1 MTGPQPLTQSIRST
15 IAAGLIALLAAGV
28 LPAPPS
34 IAAGAGAAAVMS
46 GVSQPP
52 VDRTPVQSSRSSEPA
67 DADQVA
73 DPADKGP
80 SAPGTSPDQKPS
92 IIYNEAMA
100 HEYDR
105 IRFVP
110 GGRVTVGFTPRPDD
124 RWPVGG
130 AAPTKLPSGR
140 ESGREMAASPQGGR
154 GSRDGAASGLKRSNG
169 PTASG
174 AGASDATAPDATAF
188 DPVTAWP
195 VDTPG
200 GGPVTAATSAGLVT
214 PATGPPTDVAA
225 ANGLRRQVFGFLPYW
240 ELPGAS
246 TKLNLDVLST
256 IAYFSLG
263 VDRSGNL
270 DKRGSDGT
278 RTTGWAGW
286 TSSDMTTVI
295 SNAHRHG
302 TRVVLTI
309 SVFAWTTSQA
319 KVQKAILGSA
329 SARLNLARQAA
340 AAVRDRGADGVNLD
354 FEPLASGYESEF
366 VALLKTLR
374 AELNRIRRGYQITYD
389 TTGYIGNYPIEASVG
404 NSAADAIFVMGYD
417 YRTASSSTA
426 GSVDPVSGRQ
436 YDLADTVR
444 AYTARVS
451 ASRVI
456 LGIPWYGRAWSTKS
470 DTARSGNISG
480 AKYGYS
486 TAVNYETIAGLVSRY
501 GRRWDSEEQ
510 SPYLVYRR
518 KNCTSAYGCVTSW
531 RQVYYDDAASLKL
544 RYALVNDY
552 GLRGAGIWAL
562 GYDGGHAE
570 LYRALSQSFLVDKS
584 APQAGISVLPTT
596 SVDEGFV
603 VRWSAHDTSA
613 VASFDVQASVDGGP
627 WTAWLT
633 HTPKTEDVWLGVDG
647 HGYAFRVRATDSK
660 GNAGSWNTTSTWS
673 SSPTLAVGG
682 FGRVKLDGLTYRAG
696 PRTSAVRL
704 GTLSRGTIVAVTRG
718 PVRSGGYT
726 WWEVTQPIREWGPV
740 SFVQRGVWL
749 AGSSSSATYLV
760 AYRAPNSTTV
770 DAGLRRLDFGP
781 GGPTAIGDSSST
793 VARRA
798 FSPDGD
804 GSGDTLE
811 LRWTNAVAMDSLTL
825 KVYRTNG
832 TLVGTRHVSSTARGT
847 RTWSWNGRAGGSAVP
862 DGRYVLQLVGT
873 AGGRTYSAP
882 SALPVTP
889 AQIAAYA
896 VTVDTRAPAVTSIG
910 ASITV
915 LSPNGD
921 GTRDRV
927 KLHLSSRGAT
937 HWQVR
942 ITNIAGTT
950 VRTVTGQGGSI
961 AYAWPGTDDRGR
973 PVADAV
979 YTATLLAYDDAGN
992 SAGGVRS
999 VRVDTT
1005 PPDVVPAVSRSVF
1018 SPNGDHGLETTRLS
1032 WTADEPMWG
1041 TARVYRGTRLIRSWR
1056 ISKTSTGA
1064 VTWNGRDAAGRRV
1077 PDGRYTFQVRVRD
1090 VGRNW
1095 ITVSKRVVV
1104 DRTASSLRWS
1114 NAFYP
1119 QDGDGLRGT
1128 ARASW
1133 TLTRTATTTL
1143 RLYDESGH
1151 LVRTVWSGRTQ
1162 AAGRHQWTWNGS
1174 LPGGGYAPPGRYQAR
1189 LTVSSR
1195 LGTVELYRSVWA
1207 TPYVVS
1213 LSATRVRAGQTLTV
1227 HFTSVEPLAS
1237 RPKVVLSQPGLHAV
1251 GATATR
1257 LANGSY
1263 TVSFRIQSSH
1273 AGTAAIEIHA
1283 RDGGGQVNRLALGVR
1298 VGA

>member
-28 LPAPPS
+28 LPAPPG
-34 IAAGAGAAAVMS
+34 IAASAGAAAVTS
-46 GVSQPP
+46 GVSRPP
-52 VDRTPVQSSRSSEPA
+52 IDPTPGQSSRSSEPP
-67 DADQVA
+67 DPEHVA

-80 SAPGTSPDQKPS
+80 SGPGTSPDQKPS

-100 HEYDR
+100 HGHDR
-105 IRFVP
+105 IPFVP

-130 AAPTKLPSGR
+130 SAPTKLPSGR

-154 GSRDGAASGLKRSNG
+154 GSRDGAASALKRSNG

-174 AGASDATAPDATAF
+174 AAASGAAAF

-214 PATGPPTDVAA
+214 PAAGPSTDVAA
-225 ANGLRRQVFGFLPYW
+225 AKGLRRQVFGFLPYW

-270 DKRGSDGT
+270 DKRRSDGT

-286 TSSDMTTVI
+286 TSSDMTSVI
-295 SNAHRHG
+295 SHAHRHG

-389 TTGYIGNYPIEASVG
+389 TTGFIGNYPIEASVG

-436 YDLADTVR
+436 YDLADTIR

-451 ASRVI
+451 PSRVI
-456 LGIPWYGRAWSTKS
+456 LGIPWYGRAWSTKN
-470 DTARSGNISG
+470 DAVRSRNISG
-480 AKYGYS
+480 ARYGYS

-518 KNCTSAYGCVTSW
+518 KNCTSAFGCVTSW

-562 GYDGGHAE
+562 GYDGGHPE

-584 APQAGISVLPTT
+584 APQAGISMLPAR

-603 VRWSAHDTSA
+603 VGWSAHDTSA
-613 VASFDVQASVDGGP
+613 VASYDVQASVDGGP

-633 HTPKTEDVWLGVDG
+633 HTRKTEDVWLGADG

-673 SSPTLAVGG
+673 SSPALAVGG
-682 FGRVKLDGLTYRAG
+682 FGRVKLDGLSYRAG
-696 PRTSAVRL
+696 PDTSAARL
-704 GTLSRGTIVAVTRG
+704 GTLARGTIVAVTRG
-718 PVRSGGYT
+718 PVKADGYT
-726 WWEVTQPIREWGPV
+726 WWEVTQPIREWAPV
-740 SFVQRGVWL
+740 SFVERGVWI
-749 AGSSSSATYLV
+749 AGSSSSSTYLV

-770 DAGLRRLDFGP
+770 GAGLRGLDFGSD
-781 GGPTAIGDSSST
+781 GATAIGSGSSAA
-793 VARRA
+793 ARRA

-804 GSGDTLE
+804 GSGDTLR
-811 LRWTNAVAMDSLTL
+811 LRWTNTVAMDSLKL

-832 TLVGTRHVSSTARGT
+832 SLVGSRSVPDTARGA
-847 RTWSWNGRAGGSAVP
+847 RAWSWNGKAGGSVVP
-862 DGRYVLQLVGT
+862 DGRYVLQLVGK
-873 AGGRTYSAP
+873 AGGTTYTAP
-882 SALPVTP
+882 SATAVTP
-889 AQIAAYA
+889 AQVAAYA
-896 VTVDTRAPAVTSIG
+896 VTVDTVAPAVTSIG
-910 ASITV
+910 SSITV
-915 LSPNGD
+915 VSPNGD
-921 GTRDRV
+921 GTRDSV
-927 KLHLSSRGAT
+927 KLSLSSKGAT

-942 ITNIAGTT
+942 IANAAGVT
-950 VRTVTGQGGSI
+950 VRTVTGRGGSI
-961 AYAWPGTDDRGR
+961 AYLWPGSDDRGLT
-973 PVADAV
+973 VADGS

-992 SAGGVRS
+992 GAGGTRS
-999 VRVDTT
+999 LRVDTT
-1005 PPDVVPAVSRSVF
+1005 PPDVALDVSRPVF
-1018 SPNGDHGLETTRLS
+1018 SPNGDHALEKTRLS
-1032 WTADEPMWG
+1032 WTADERVWG
-1041 TARVYRGTRLIRSWR
+1041 TARVYRGSRAIRSWK
-1056 ISKTSTGA
+1056 ISKAMAGS

-1077 PDGRYTFQVRVRD
+1077 PDGRYTFQIKVRD

-1104 DRTASSLRWS
+1104 DRTASSLHWS

-1119 QDGDGLRGT
+1119 QDGDGLRKIS
-1128 ARASW
+1128 RLQW
-1133 TLTRTATTTL
+1133 TLSRTATTTL
-1143 RLYDESGH
+1143 KLYDDSGH
-1151 LVRTVWSGRTQ
+1151 LVRTVWSGRSK
-1162 AAGRHQWTWNGS
+1162 AAGRHHWTWNGK
-1174 LPGGGYAPPGRYQAR
+1174 LPDGSYAPPGRYQAR
-1189 LTVSSR
+1189 LTVTSR
-1195 LGTVELYRSVWA
+1195 LGTVELRGRVWA
-1207 TPYVVS
+1207 TPYVVT
-1213 LSATRVRAGQTLTV
+1213 LSRTTVRAGQTLTIR
-1227 HFTSVEPLAS
+1227 FTSVEPLAD
-1237 RPKVVLSQPGLHAV
+1237 RPKVVFSQPGLVA
-1251 GATATR
+1251 ARAKATR
-1257 LANGSY
+1257 LSNGSY
-1263 TVSFRIQSSH
+1263 RVRYRIQSSH
-1273 AGTAAIEIHA
+1273 AGTAGIEIRA
-1283 RDGGGQVNRLALGVR
+1283 RDRGGQANRLSLGVR
-1298 VGA
+1298 VVS